1 MSAEDLAGL
10 RSIAVGL
17 GELRL
22 SGDPQDVLVAYGLG
36 SCIAVGMSDP
46 VARLG
51 GLLHALLPE
60 RNGSG
65 DPTPAKYVDSGIA
78 QLLAELAWAGAERT
92 RLIVRLAGG
101 ANMLQVAPS
110 LAQAFT
116 IGDRNVVEAQ
126 ATLASLHFKIRA
138 QEVGGTIGR
147 TVRLYVADGRMTVRV
162 MGQQERVI

>member
-1 MSAEDLAGL
+1 MG
-10 RSIAVGL
+10 V
-17 GELRL
+17 GELKI
-22 SGDPQDVLVAYGLG
+22 SGNPQDVLVAYGLG
-36 SCIAVGMSDP
+36 SCIGVGMFDP
-46 VARLG
+46 VTRLG

-65 DPTPAKYVDSGIA
+65 DPAPAKYVDSGIS
-78 QLLAELAWAGAERT
+78 QLLAELDRAGAERA

-101 ANMLQVAPS
+101 ANMLQGAPG
-110 LAQAFT
+110 LAQVFT
-116 IGDRNVVEAQ
+116 IGERNVLEAQ

-162 MGQQERVI
+162 MGQQERMI